1 MNPIRGYV
9 NIRILCETAL
19 IQGKTEISEEKNVQ
33 YKRGILAILATF
45 IMVISPSSAFAES
58 KIGISDAQ
66 RAILQSERGK
76 AAMEQINAAFAEQ
89 EEQLKSM
96 QQDITGLLEKLKKDT
111 ELMSDQ
117 EFQNL
122 LQEISVKRAQMGQ
135 LVEQVQQ
142 VKLQQTDRLIQA
154 MTADYQEAV
163 EALVLSDK
171 YDLILPRQS
180 VHYRH
185 ELYDV
190 TAKIT
195 EKMNALE
202 K

>member
-1 MNPIRGYV
+1 LWKRLAENG
-9 NIRILCETAL
+9 AK
-19 IQGKTEISEEKNVQ
+19 KTRSTQAKQRHTEEIIVQ
-33 YKRGILAILATF
+33 YKRGILAVVASFILA
-45 IMVISPSSAFAES
+45 VSSSTAFAES
-58 KIGISDAQ
+58 KIGVSDAQ
-66 RAILQSERGK
+66 RAILQSALGK
-76 AAMEQINAAFAEQ
+76 QGMEQINGAFVEQ
-89 EEQLKSM
+89 EEQLKEM
-96 QQDITGLLEKLKKDT
+96 QKEITTLLEKLKKDT

-117 EFQNL
+117 EFQSL
-122 LQEISVKRAQMGQ
+122 LQEISVRRARMGQ

-142 VKLQQTDRLIQA
+142 VRLQQTDRLIQSL
-154 MTADYQEAV
+154 TARYQEAV

-171 YDLILPRQS
+171 YDLILPSQS

>member
-1 MNPIRGYV
+1 V
-9 NIRILCETAL
+9 H
-19 IQGKTEISEEKNVQ
+19 
-33 YKRGILAILATF
+33 YKKGILAILASI
-45 IMVISPSSAFAES
+45 IMAVSSSSAFAEA
-58 KIGISDAQ
+58 KIGVADAQ
-66 RAILQSERGK
+66 RAILQSELGQK
-76 AAMEQINAAFAEQ
+76 GMDQINGAFIEQ
-89 EEQLKSM
+89 EEQLKEM
-96 QQDITGLLEKLKKDT
+96 QKEVTVLLEKLKKDT

-117 EFQNL
+117 EFQKL
-122 LQEISVKRAQMGQ
+122 LQDISVQRGQMSQ
-135 LVEQVQQ
+135 LVENVQRI
-142 VKLQQTDRLIQA
+142 KLESTDRLIQSL
-154 MTADYQEAV
+154 TSRYQEAV
-163 EALVLSDK
+163 EALVLSEK

>member
-1 MNPIRGYV
+1 MRV
-9 NIRILCETAL
+9 K
-19 IQGKTEISEEKNVQ
+19 Q
-33 YKRGILAILATF
+33 GILAILATCF
-45 IMVISPSSAFAES
+45 LAMTSSTAFAEV
-58 KIGISDAQ
+58 KIGVSDPQ
-66 RAILQSERGK
+66 RAILQSETGK
-76 AAMEQINAAFAEQ
+76 QGLDQINAQFTEQ
-89 EEQLKSM
+89 EDMLKEM
-96 QQDITGLLEKLKKDT
+96 QSEITTLLEKLKKDT

-122 LQEISVKRAQMGQ
+122 LQEISVKRNQMSQ
-135 LVEQVQQ
+135 LLQELQQ

-154 MTADYQEAV
+154 LTPRYQEAV

-202 K
+202 Q

>member
-1 MNPIRGYV
+1 MRV
-9 NIRILCETAL
+9 K
-19 IQGKTEISEEKNVQ
+19 QGF
-33 YKRGILAILATF
+33 LAVLATCL
-45 IMVISPSSAFAES
+45 MAMASSAAFAEV

-66 RAILQSERGK
+66 RAILQSETGK
-76 AAMEQINAAFAEQ
+76 QGIDQINANYVEQ
-89 EEQLKSM
+89 EEVLQEM
-96 QQDITGLLEKLKKDT
+96 QKEITTLLEKLKKDT

-122 LQEISVKRAQMGQ
+122 LQEINVRRNQMGQ
-135 LVEQVQQ
+135 LLQELQR
-142 VKLQQTDRLIQA
+142 VKLEQTDRLIQSL
-154 MTADYQEAV
+154 TPRYQEAV

-171 YDLILPRQS
+171 YDLIMPRQS

-202 K
+202 N

>member
-1 MNPIRGYV
+1 
-9 NIRILCETAL
+9 
-19 IQGKTEISEEKNVQ
+19 
-33 YKRGILAILATF
+33 
-45 IMVISPSSAFAES
+45 
-58 KIGISDAQ
+58 
-66 RAILQSERGK
+66 
-76 AAMEQINAAFAEQ
+76 MEQINAAFVEQ
-89 EEQLKSM
+89 EEQLKEM
-96 QQDITGLLEKLKKDT
+96 QKDITSLLEKLKKDT

-142 VKLQQTDRLIQA
+142 VKLQQTDRLIQSL
-154 MTADYQEAV
+154 TARYQEAV

-180 VHYRH
+180 IHYRH

>member
-1 MNPIRGYV
+1 M
-9 NIRILCETAL
+9 
-19 IQGKTEISEEKNVQ
+19 Q
-33 YKRGILAILATF
+33 YKRGILAILASIF
-45 IMVISPSSAFAES
+45 MAVSSSSAFAEA
-58 KIGISDAQ
+58 KIGIADAQ
-66 RAILQSERGK
+66 RAILQSETGK
-76 AAMEQINAAFAEQ
+76 SGVEQINAAFSEQ
-89 EEQLKSM
+89 EEQLKEM
-96 QQDITGLLEKLKKDT
+96 QKEITTLLEKLKKDT

-122 LQEISVKRAQMGQ
+122 LQEISVKRAQMQQGF
-135 LVEQVQQ
+135 ETVQRA
-142 VKLQQTDRLIQA
+142 KLENTDRLIQSL
-154 MTADYQEAV
+154 TSRYQEAV

-202 K
+202 Q

>member
-1 MNPIRGYV
+1 M
-9 NIRILCETAL
+9 
-19 IQGKTEISEEKNVQ
+19 Q
-33 YKRGILAILATF
+33 YKRGILAVVASFILA
-45 IMVISPSSAFAES
+45 VSSSTAFAES
-58 KIGISDAQ
+58 KIGVSDAQ
-66 RAILQSERGK
+66 RAILQSALGK
-76 AAMEQINAAFAEQ
+76 QGMEQINGAFVEQ
-89 EEQLKSM
+89 EEQLKEM
-96 QQDITGLLEKLKKDT
+96 QKEITTLLEKLKKDT

-117 EFQNL
+117 EFQSL
-122 LQEISVKRAQMGQ
+122 LQEISVRRARMGQ

-142 VKLQQTDRLIQA
+142 VRLQQTDRLIQSL
-154 MTADYQEAV
+154 TARYQEAV

-171 YDLILPRQS
+171 YDLILPSQS

>member
-1 MNPIRGYV
+1 MH
-9 NIRILCETAL
+9 
-19 IQGKTEISEEKNVQ
+19 
-33 YKRGILAILATF
+33 YKKGILAILASI
-45 IMVISPSSAFAES
+45 IMAVSSSSAFAEA
-58 KIGISDAQ
+58 KIGVADAQ
-66 RAILQSERGK
+66 RAILQSELGQK
-76 AAMEQINAAFAEQ
+76 GMDQINGAFIEQ
-89 EEQLKSM
+89 EEQLKEM
-96 QQDITGLLEKLKKDT
+96 QKEVTVLLEKLKKDT

-117 EFQNL
+117 EFQKL
-122 LQEISVKRAQMGQ
+122 LQDISVQRGQMSQ
-135 LVEQVQQ
+135 LVENVQRI
-142 VKLQQTDRLIQA
+142 KLESTDRLIQSL
-154 MTADYQEAV
+154 TSRYQEAV
-163 EALVLSDK
+163 EALVLSEK

>member
-1 MNPIRGYV
+1 M
-9 NIRILCETAL
+9 
-19 IQGKTEISEEKNVQ
+19 Q
-33 YKRGILAILATF
+33 YKRGILAVLASF
-45 IMVISPSSAFAES
+45 IFAVLSSTAFAEA

-76 AAMEQINAAFAEQ
+76 QGMDQINAAFVEQ
-89 EEQLKSM
+89 EEQLKEM
-96 QQDITGLLEKLKKDT
+96 QKEITTLLEKLKKDT

-142 VKLQQTDRLIQA
+142 VKAQQIERLIQSL
-154 MTADYQEAV
+154 TPRYREALD
-163 EALVLSDK
+163 ALVLSDK
-171 YDLILPRQS
+171 YDLILPQQS

-185 ELYDV
+185 EPYDV

>member
-1 MNPIRGYV
+1 M
-9 NIRILCETAL
+9 
-19 IQGKTEISEEKNVQ
+19 Q
-33 YKRGILAILATF
+33 YKRGILAFLASVILA
-45 IMVISPSSAFAES
+45 VSSSTAFAEA
-58 KIGISDAQ
+58 KIGVSDAQ
-66 RAILQSERGK
+66 RAILQSELGRQG
-76 AAMEQINAAFAEQ
+76 MDQINSAFVEQ
-89 EEQLKSM
+89 EGQLKEM
-96 QQDITGLLEKLKKDT
+96 QKEVTTLLEKLKKDT

-142 VKLQQTDRLIQA
+142 VKLQQTDRLIQ
-154 MTADYQEAV
+154 TLTGRYQEAV

-171 YDLILPRQS
+171 YDLIMPRQS
-180 VHYRH
+180 IHYRH

>member
-1 MNPIRGYV
+1 LRV
-9 NIRILCETAL
+9 K
-19 IQGKTEISEEKNVQ
+19 Q
-33 YKRGILAILATF
+33 GILAILATCF
-45 IMVISPSSAFAES
+45 MAMTSSSAFAES
-58 KIGISDAQ
+58 KIGVSDAQ
-66 RAILQSERGK
+66 RAILQSELGK
-76 AAMEQINAAFAEQ
+76 QGIDQINANFVEQ
-89 EEQLKSM
+89 ENVLKEM
-96 QQDITGLLEKLKKDT
+96 QKEVTGLLEKLKKDT

-122 LQEISVKRAQMGQ
+122 LQEISVRRNQMTQ
-135 LVEQVQQ
+135 LLQEVQRI
-142 VKLQQTDRLIQA
+142 KLEQTDRLIQSL
-154 MTADYQEAV
+154 TGRYQNSI

>member
-1 MNPIRGYV
+1 MH
-9 NIRILCETAL
+9 
-19 IQGKTEISEEKNVQ
+19 
-33 YKRGILAILATF
+33 YKKGILAILASIF
-45 IMVISPSSAFAES
+45 MAVSSSSAFAEV
-58 KIGISDAQ
+58 KIGVADAQ
-66 RAILQSERGK
+66 RAILQSELGAK
-76 AAMEQINAAFAEQ
+76 GMDQINGAFVEQ
-89 EEQLKSM
+89 ENQLKEM
-96 QQDITGLLEKLKKDT
+96 QKEVTTLLEKLKKDT

-122 LQEISVKRAQMGQ
+122 LQEISVKRGQMAQG
-135 LVEQVQQ
+135 VENLQR
-142 VKLQQTDRLIQA
+142 VKIENTDRLIQSL
-154 MTADYQEAV
+154 TSRYQEAV

-171 YDLILPRQS
+171 YDLIVPRQS

-195 EKMNALE
+195 EKMNAIE

>member
-1 MNPIRGYV
+1 MWKRLAENG
-9 NIRILCETAL
+9 AK
-19 IQGKTEISEEKNVQ
+19 KTRSTQAKQRHTEEIIVQ
-33 YKRGILAILATF
+33 YKRGILAVVASFILA
-45 IMVISPSSAFAES
+45 VSSSTAFAES
-58 KIGISDAQ
+58 KIGVSDAQ
-66 RAILQSERGK
+66 RAILQSALGK
-76 AAMEQINAAFAEQ
+76 QGMEQINGAFVEQ
-89 EEQLKSM
+89 EEQLKEM
-96 QQDITGLLEKLKKDT
+96 QKEITTLLEKLKKDT

-117 EFQNL
+117 EFQSL
-122 LQEISVKRAQMGQ
+122 LQEISVRRARMGQ

-142 VKLQQTDRLIQA
+142 VRLQQTDRLIQSL
-154 MTADYQEAV
+154 TARYQEAV

-171 YDLILPRQS
+171 YDLILPSQS

>member
-1 MNPIRGYV
+1 
-9 NIRILCETAL
+9 
-19 IQGKTEISEEKNVQ
+19 VQ
-33 YKRGILAILATF
+33 YKRGVLAVLASL
-45 IMVISPSSAFAES
+45 VLAVSSLTAFAEA
-58 KIGISDAQ
+58 KIGVSDAQ
-66 RAILQSERGK
+66 RAILQSELGRQG
-76 AAMEQINAAFAEQ
+76 MDQINSAFVEQ
-89 EEQLKSM
+89 EEQLKEM
-96 QQDITGLLEKLKKDT
+96 QKEITTLLEKLKKDT

-142 VKLQQTDRLIQA
+142 VKLQQTDRLIQSL
-154 MTADYQEAV
+154 TARYQEAV

-171 YDLILPRQS
+171 YDLIVPRQS

>member
-1 MNPIRGYV
+1 
-9 NIRILCETAL
+9 
-19 IQGKTEISEEKNVQ
+19 VQ
-33 YKRGILAILATF
+33 YKIGVLAFLAGVF
-45 IMVISPSSAFAES
+45 LAVSSSTVFAEA
-58 KIGISDAQ
+58 KIGVSDAQ
-66 RAILQSERGK
+66 RAILQSELGRQG
-76 AAMEQINAAFAEQ
+76 MEQINSAFVEQ
-89 EEQLKSM
+89 EEQLKEM
-96 QQDITGLLEKLKKDT
+96 QKDITTLLEKLKKDT

-142 VKLQQTDRLIQA
+142 VKLQQTDRLIQTL
-154 MTADYQEAV
+154 TARYQEAV

-171 YDLILPRQS
+171 YDLIVPRQS

>member
-1 MNPIRGYV
+1 M
-9 NIRILCETAL
+9 
-19 IQGKTEISEEKNVQ
+19 QKEIS
-33 YKRGILAILATF
+33 T
-45 IMVISPSSAFAES
+45 
-58 KIGISDAQ
+58 
-66 RAILQSERGK
+66 
-76 AAMEQINAAFAEQ
+76 
-89 EEQLKSM
+89 
-96 QQDITGLLEKLKKDT
+96 LLEKLKKDT

-122 LQEISVKRAQMGQ
+122 LQEISVKRAQIQQGF
-135 LVEQVQQ
+135 ETVQRA
-142 VKLQQTDRLIQA
+142 KLENTDRLIQS
-154 MTADYQEAV
+154 MTARYQEAV

-202 K
+202 Q

>member
-1 MNPIRGYV
+1 
-9 NIRILCETAL
+9 
-19 IQGKTEISEEKNVQ
+19 
-33 YKRGILAILATF
+33 
-45 IMVISPSSAFAES
+45 
-58 KIGISDAQ
+58 
-66 RAILQSERGK
+66 
-76 AAMEQINAAFAEQ
+76 
-89 EEQLKSM
+89 
-96 QQDITGLLEKLKKDT
+96 
-111 ELMSDQ
+111 MSDQ

-122 LQEISVKRAQMGQ
+122 LQEISVRRARMGQ

-142 VKLQQTDRLIQA
+142 VRLQQTDRLIQSL
-154 MTADYQEAV
+154 TARYQEAV

-171 YDLILPRQS
+171 YDLILPSQS

>member
-1 MNPIRGYV
+1 M
-9 NIRILCETAL
+9 
-19 IQGKTEISEEKNVQ
+19 Q
-33 YKRGILAILATF
+33 YKRGILAVLASF
-45 IMVISPSSAFAES
+45 IFAVLSSTAFAEA

-66 RAILQSERGK
+66 RAILQSELGK
-76 AAMEQINAAFAEQ
+76 QGMDQINAAFVEQ
-89 EEQLKSM
+89 EEQLKEM
-96 QQDITGLLEKLKKDT
+96 QKDITTLLEKLKKDT

-142 VKLQQTDRLIQA
+142 VKLQQTDRLIQSL
-154 MTADYQEAV
+154 TARYQEAI
-163 EALVLSDK
+163 EALVLSEK
-171 YDLILPRQS
+171 YDLIMPRQS

-195 EKMNALE
+195 EKINALE

>member
-1 MNPIRGYV
+1 
-9 NIRILCETAL
+9 
-19 IQGKTEISEEKNVQ
+19 
-33 YKRGILAILATF
+33 
-45 IMVISPSSAFAES
+45 
-58 KIGISDAQ
+58 
-66 RAILQSERGK
+66 
-76 AAMEQINAAFAEQ
+76 
-89 EEQLKSM
+89 
-96 QQDITGLLEKLKKDT
+96 
-111 ELMSDQ
+111 MSDQ

-142 VKLQQTDRLIQA
+142 VKLQQTERLIQS
-154 MTADYQEAV
+154 MTARYQEAV

-180 VHYRH
+180 THYRH

-190 TAKIT
+190 TGKIT

>member
-1 MNPIRGYV
+1 MRV
-9 NIRILCETAL
+9 N
-19 IQGKTEISEEKNVQ
+19 QS
-33 YKRGILAILATF
+33 ILAIRATF
-45 IMVISPSSAFAES
+45 FMAMASTSAIAEA
-58 KIGISDAQ
+58 KIGVSDPQ
-66 RAILQSERGK
+66 RAILQSEIGK
-76 AAMEQINAAFAEQ
+76 QGVQQINAQYTEQ
-89 EEQLKSM
+89 DDMLKEM
-96 QQDITGLLEKLKKDT
+96 QTEITTLLERLKKDT
-111 ELMSDQ
+111 ELMSEQ

-122 LQEISVKRAQMGQ
+122 LQEISVKRNQMAQLMQ
-135 LVEQVQQ
+135 ELQR
-142 VKLQQTDRLIQA
+142 VKLEQSDRLIQSL
-154 MTADYQEAV
+154 TPRYQEAI

-171 YDLILPRQS
+171 YDLVLPRQS